1 MKTKLF
7 TRIACLLLAGIMLMG
22 VFAACSSMFMM
33 VGGNANTGYY
43 DFGQHIDDEGHFRDV
58 DVFEYVTLPEY
69 KGLEIPAEM
78 HKASDEAV
86 NTRINELLTESI
98 KPEKIMDAEIKD
110 GDSVNIDYLG
120 KTGGVAFDGG
130 STDGAG
136 TDVVIGETQFVDD
149 FIEQLKGHK
158 PGDKFDINVDF
169 PADYQEPTLSG
180 KPAVFSITINHIN
193 GEKII
198 PELTDEVTKT
208 FTGGEFNTVVEYKKS
223 IATEIETEQ
232 LDTFITNF
240 INNDITCKDL
250 PETVLLLEQQLVLNY
265 HQSLAM
271 QSEITFEEYLGYNGL
286 ADVNALLA
294 ETEEMVITEGKSAL
308 ACQAI
313 AEAEN
318 LVVTDADIV
327 ESFGD
332 EDYSQAEEVYGK
344 GYLKMATMRKI
355 VSDFLLENAVKK

>member
-33 VGGNANTGYY
+33 VGGNNNGFY
-43 DFGQHIDDEGHFRDV
+43 DYSQHLTDEGHFKEL

-69 KGLEIPAEM
+69 KGIEIPAEV
-78 HKASDEAV
+78 HKASDEAINTKV
-86 NTRINELLTESI
+86 NEKLTESI
-98 KPEKIMDAEIKD
+98 QPEKIMEGEIKD
-110 GDSVNIDYLG
+110 GDTVNIDYLG
-120 KTGGVAFDGG
+120 KVDGVAFDGG

-180 KPAVFSITINHIN
+180 KPAVFSITINFIQ
-193 GEKII
+193 GEKVV
-198 PELTDEVTKT
+198 PELTDDVVTT
-208 FTGGEFNTVVEYKKS
+208 FTGGEFKTVADYKVS
-223 IATEIETEQ
+223 ISAEIETEQ
-232 LDTFITNF
+232 LGLFFNDFIA
-240 INNDITCKDL
+240 NDITCKDL
-250 PETVLLLEQQLVLNY
+250 PETVLQLEQQLVLEY
-265 HQSLAM
+265 HQAMAM

-294 ETEEMVITEGKSAL
+294 ETQEMMIAEGKAAL
-308 ACQAI
+308 AYQAI
-313 AEAEN
+313 AEAEGI
-318 LVVTDADIV
+318 VITEEDISNV
-327 ESFGD
+327 FAG
-332 EDYSQAEEVYGK
+332 EDYSQAEDAYGI
-344 GYLKMATMRKI
+344 GYLKMAAMKEVITE
-355 VSDFLLENAVKK
+355 FLIEKAVKK